1 MKVKIKLITLLL
13 ICVLILGAC
22 ANSNQTASTGS
33 SSGPSDQ
40 GKQGKEITIG
50 ALWYSFTI
58 PAVKIVIEGVDEEA
72 KKLGV
77 KVIHVDTKGDAQVM
91 YNEAM
96 NLLTKGVDGL
106 IINPIDPKGATSI
119 LKKYKEKGIPV
130 VAEALNVSED
140 AQQYLTSFVG
150 PDDVEVGRVAAGI
163 VKEALGDK
171 GGNVVVI
178 EGTPGSSPA
187 LDRTKGFE
195 EGLKGSNVNILDK
208 QASRVWTRAE
218 ALSIMQNLI
227 SKYGDKIDAVFAH
240 NDDSALGAVKA
251 IDQAGKTGKIKVIGY
266 GAYAEACEAIKK
278 GEMYGTATQPLKW
291 EGAKDVQVIVDYL
304 NNKPVEKW
312 YPDKIEIITKENVD
326 SYKPLF

>member
-1 MKVKIKLITLLL
+1 MKLQIRLLMLLL
-13 ICVLILGAC
+13 ISVLILGAC

-33 SSGPSDQ
+33 SNEKSSN

-58 PAVKIVIEGVDEEA
+58 PAVKIVMEGVDEEA
-72 KKLGV
+72 KKQGV
-77 KVIHVDTKGDAQVM
+77 KIIHVDTKGDAQVM

-119 LKKYKEKGIPV
+119 LKKYHEKGIPV

-140 AQQYLTSFVG
+140 AKQYLTSFVG

-163 VKEALGDK
+163 VKKALGDK

-195 EGLKGSNVNILDK
+195 EGLSGSNVTILDK

-251 IDQAGKTGKIKVIGY
+251 INQAGKTGQIKVIGY

-278 GEMYGTATQPLKW
+278 GEMFGTATQPLKW

-304 NNKPVEKW
+304 AKKPVEKW
-312 YPDKIEIITKENVD
+312 YPDKIEVISKENVD
-326 SYKPLF
+326 SYTPLF